1 MCLAG
6 PAGEGCGEE
15 RGEVRG
21 KYLFARL
28 KVKEGVSEG
37 GGASTGTGCERQTT
51 MGPFDYSGINDRGGR
66 REQD

>member
-1 MCLAG
+1 MRLRGIGRQLCLAG

-37 GGASTGTGCERQTT
+37 GGHLQAPGVR
-51 MGPFDYSGINDRGGR
+51 GR
-66 REQD
+66 RRWAPLIILG